1 MNDLINNLL
10 IFFENYSNKLINE
23 NVLESFDFKKINIDF
38 FSNSKKGDVSSNFFL
53 ITNKRLVNKDFKL
66 RDDLLHNLNQLKYI
80 ETSKIPNSGFVDIFF
95 KKSFLFNELKDV
107 LNNDSNYGSSK
118 YGNNKKINIEFVSAN
133 PTGPIHIGHIRGAVF
148 GDILASLLE
157 KTGYIVTREYY
168 INDAGTQINIL
179 GESLFKRYCE
189 IFGEDIKLNND
200 EYPGEYLIT
209 IAKEIYDKDKDKW
222 LNHKKEETIEYFKKF
237 ALNKIIDGIKND
249 LSLLNIKFDE
259 FIFESEI
266 EKSKLIDELFILLN
280 NKKLLYEGTL
290 EKPKGEDNLNW
301 KPRKQLLFKSTDLF
315 DDRDRA
321 FQKEN
326 GEWTYFANDAA
337 YHYNKFLRKFDKLI
351 NIWGADHIGYIP
363 RMKSVVSSFSNH
375 ENYLEILTCQ
385 IVRLFK
391 NKEII
396 KMSKREGNFIT
407 LNEVYKSVGK
417 DPLRYF
423 MISTRNETTMDF
435 DINKVLEKNKDNP
448 VFYCQY
454 AYARSSSVIN
464 KAKELKIENNYNEIN
479 TANIE
484 NYISNHEWDIIL
496 KILCFPYVLHQAS
509 INREPHRI
517 TIYLENLSTAFH
529 SFWNKGKEDEFFR
542 FLDDKNLIKTKL
554 RIIWLKSFKITL
566 KNCFEIIGI
575 ESPESM

>member
-10 IFFENYSNKLINE
+10 IFFEKYSNRLINE
-23 NVLESFDFKKINIDF
+23 NILESFDLKKINIDF

-53 ITNKRLVNKDFKL
+53 IANKRLINKDFKL

-80 ETSKIPNSGFVDIFF
+80 ETSNIPNSGFVDIFF
-95 KKSFLFNELKDV
+95 KKFFLFNELKDV
-107 LNNDSNYGSSK
+107 LKNDSNYGSSK
-118 YGNNKKINIEFVSAN
+118 YGKDKKINIEFVSAN

-168 INDAGTQINIL
+168 INDAGTQIRIL

-189 IFGEDIKLNND
+189 ILGEEIKLNAD
-200 EYPGEYLIT
+200 EYPGEYLIN
-209 IAKEIYDKDKDKW
+209 IAKEIYKKDKDKW
-222 LNHKKEETIEYFKKF
+222 LNHKKDETIEYFKKF
-237 ALNKIIDGIKND
+237 ALNKIIERIKND

-259 FIFESEI
+259 FIYESEI
-266 EKSKLIDELFILLN
+266 VKSKIIDELFILLN

-290 EKPKGEDNLNW
+290 EKPKGEDNSKW
-301 KPRKQLLFKSTDLF
+301 KPRKQLLFKSTNLF

-337 YHYNKFLRKFDKLI
+337 YHYNKYLRKFDNLI

-363 RMKSVVSSFSNH
+363 RMKSIVSAFTDN
-375 ENYLEILTCQ
+375 EKYLEILTCQ

-417 DPLRYF
+417 DPLRYY
-423 MISTRNETTMDF
+423 MISTRNETSMDF

-464 KAKELKIENNYNEIN
+464 KAKELKIDNNYNDIN
-479 TANIE
+479 FENID
-484 NYISNHEWDIIL
+484 NYISNYEWDIIL

-529 SFWNKGKEDEFFR
+529 SFWNKGKEDESFR
-542 FLDDKNLIKTKL
+542 FLNDNDLIKTNL

-566 KNCFEIIGI
+566 KNCFKIIGI
-575 ESPESM
+575 ASPESM